1 MATPGVLY
9 LVSTPIGNLEDL
21 TLRALRILR
30 EVPRIACEDTRR
42 TRKLLAHYS
51 ISTAVVS
58 YHRFN
63 EDRVV
68 AQLIRGL
75 LAGQDL
81 ALVTDG
87 GTPSVSDPGF
97 SLVRAATA
105 EGIPVVPL
113 PGASA
118 SLAALVAS
126 GLPSTAFSF
135 LGFLPHRSG
144 ERRRFL
150 ESFRDRPETLVFFDS
165 PRRVASSL
173 AEMAVVFGDRSAAVC
188 REMTKIHEEFLRGKL
203 AQLAECLR
211 PGPVRGEVTLVVA
224 GASPRASQG
233 ADDATLREEVDR
245 EVLEAGKTRRD
256 AVRAVARARGL
267 TKRLVY
273 RALRG
278 GGHMTTPPSTDRDE
292 SE

>member
-1 MATPGVLY
+1 MAGNGVLY

-51 ISTAVVS
+51 ISTPVVS
-58 YHRFN
+58 FHHFN
-63 EDRVV
+63 EARVA
-68 AQLIRGL
+68 AQLIRAL

-105 EGIPVVPL
+105 QGIPVVPL

-118 SLAALVAS
+118 LLAALVAC
-126 GLPSTAFSF
+126 GLPTTAFTF

-150 ESFRDRPETLVFFDS
+150 EPLRDRPETLVFFDS
-165 PRRVASSL
+165 PRRVAGSL
-173 AEMAVVFGDRSAAVC
+173 AEMAAIFGNRPAAVC
-188 REMTKIHEEFLRGKL
+188 REMTKVHEEFLRGT
-203 AQLAECLR
+203 LAELAERLR

-224 GASPRASQG
+224 GAPSPPSRS
-233 ADDATLREEVDR
+233 ADDTTLRAEVDR
-245 EVLEAGKTRRD
+245 EILETGKSRRD

-278 GGHMTTPPSTDRDE
+278 GGSTSRPTLTGQDE

>member
-42 TRKLLAHYS
+42 TRKLLARYS
-51 ISTAVVS
+51 ISTTVVS

-75 LAGQDL
+75 FAGQNL

-105 EGIPVVPL
+105 QGIPVVPL

-126 GLPSTAFSF
+126 GLPSNAFSF
-135 LGFLPHRSG
+135 LGFLPHRSS

-173 AEMAVVFGDRSAAVC
+173 AEMAVIFGDRSAAVC
-188 REMTKIHEEFLRGKL
+188 REMTKVHEEFLRGKL
-203 AQLAECLR
+203 AQLAERLK

-224 GASPRASQG
+224 GASPRASQH

-245 EVLEAGKTRRD
+245 EVLVAGKTRRD
-256 AVRAVARARGL
+256 AVRTVARTRGL

-278 GGHMTTPPSTDRDE
+278 GGRITTPCSTDRDE

>member
-1 MATPGVLY
+1 MVASGILY

-51 ISTAVVS
+51 ISTVVVAF
-58 YHRFN
+58 HRFN

-75 LAGQDL
+75 LAGKDL

-97 SLVRAATA
+97 SLVRAATVQ
-105 EGIPVVPL
+105 GVPVVPL

-118 SLAALVAS
+118 LLAALVAS
-126 GLPSTAFSF
+126 GLPSTAFTF

-165 PRRVASSL
+165 PRRVAGTL
-173 AEMAVVFGDRSAAVC
+173 AEMAAILGDRPAAVC
-188 REMTKIHEEFLRGKL
+188 REMTKVHEEFLRGKL
-203 AQLAECLR
+203 AQLAERLR

-224 GASPRASQG
+224 GASAPGPRG
-233 ADDATLREEVDR
+233 ADDATLREEVER
-245 EVLEAGKTRRD
+245 EVLRTGKTRRD

-273 RALRG
+273 RALREGASMDSPASSG
-278 GGHMTTPPSTDRDE
+278 GDE